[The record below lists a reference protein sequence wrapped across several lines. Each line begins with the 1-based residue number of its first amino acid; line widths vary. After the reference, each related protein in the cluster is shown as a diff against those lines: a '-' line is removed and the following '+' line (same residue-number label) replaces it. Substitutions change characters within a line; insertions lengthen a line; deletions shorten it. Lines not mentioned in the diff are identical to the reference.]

1 MFWLYITIFIVSC
14 FLLALSGERLV
25 SALMRVAK
33 FLGWREFVVAFFAV
47 AFGASIPDLFVGI
60 MAAVGGIPELSFGDV
75 ISGNVV
81 DLTLAVVLA
90 ILLGRTSL
98 DTGSRLVQKSA
109 LFTAA
114 IAVLPLFLALDGVLG
129 RGDGLVL
136 LLSFVVYAV
145 WVFSKGERFTKI
157 YDGMKELKFKD
168 FIKDLGVIALS
179 VGFILIASGGI
190 VKTAV
195 FLGTALN
202 MPLILVGIL
211 VVGLGNAVPE
221 IYFGIVSARRE
232 QNWMVLGDLMGSVI
246 SCATIVLGVVALIE
260 PIKITSLPAVAV
272 ARISLMIA
280 AIFFYIFIW
289 TGKRISRKEAAF
301 LLLLYFLFILAE
313 VAVL

>member
-1 MFWLYITIFIVSC
+1 
-14 FLLALSGERLV
+14 
-25 SALMRVAK
+25 
-33 FLGWREFVVAFFAV
+33 
-47 AFGASIPDLFVGI
+47 
-60 MAAVGGIPELSFGDV
+60 
-75 ISGNVV
+75 
-81 DLTLAVVLA
+81 
-90 ILLGRTSL
+90 
-98 DTGSRLVQKSA
+98 
-109 LFTAA
+109 
-114 IAVLPLFLALDGVLG
+114 
-129 RGDGLVL
+129 
-136 LLSFVVYAV
+136 
-145 WVFSKGERFTKI
+145 
-157 YDGMKELKFKD
+157 MKELKFKD